1 MAAILALFYFGG
13 IIIKKTINKKLKDMF
28 TVNFGAGTKERKDE
42 IIYSKE
48 DVVVLK
54 GEAKNKEQKN
64 DKDRR

>member
-28 TVNFGAGTKERKDE
+28 TVNFGAGTKERKDG

-54 GEAKNKEQKN
+54 VKQKT
-64 DKDRR
+64 KSKRPKLHL